1 MNVKNQ
7 SEHFFQNGAKGL
19 GDHNT
24 VSSGPDNGFN
34 NNVAKWFWK
43 QMRHSTTEQAVN
55 NWLSRIPKNINTENE
70 IELFGS
76 GNLNIGGHGNE
87 GQLETG
93 YGQNG
98 QYDYRTNFLGTW
110 NEFYWRPFL
119 EKLKGKKFPII
130 YIYSCHSGAGQR
142 GADFLYQL
150 ARVTGKP
157 VAGRTGFTYANSR
170 PQVWFEKGSV
180 WQVALPDRKP
190 DPIEAPTPHFS
201 KLDMLLFSNGKTFL
215 SIELSQVTKVSLT
228 KTSLFSS
235 PNVRQVNTPD
245 ELNKELLKDFFAS
258 EPFEI
263 DGQFS
268 AMKTGELI
276 VAVTTDKGEEKY
288 EFDLYNDRLVGDKY
302 GNYYYSNTNIY
313 SIMLTI

>member
-1 MNVKNQ
+1 MNVKDQ
-7 SEHFFQNGAKGL
+7 TEHFYEIGIKGL

-24 VSSGPDNGFN
+24 ISSGPDNGFN

-43 QMRHSTTEQAVN
+43 DMRHSTTEQAVN
-55 NWLSRIPKNINTENE
+55 NWLSRIPKNLKPESE
-70 IELFGS
+70 IELFGA

-93 YGQNG
+93 YGQTG
-98 QYDYRTNFLGTW
+98 QYNYKTNFLGTW
-110 NEFYWRPFL
+110 NEIYWRPFI

-142 GADFLYQL
+142 GADFLFQL

-157 VAGRTGFTYANSR
+157 VAGRTGYTYSNSKPR
-170 PQVWFEKGSV
+170 VWFEKGSV

-190 DPIEAPTPHFS
+190 APINAPTPHFT
-201 KLDMLLFSNGKTFL
+201 KLKTLMFSDGNTFS
-215 SIELSQVTKVSLT
+215 SIDLDSISKVSLS
-228 KTSLFSS
+228 KTNLFTNISV
-235 PNVRQVNTPD
+235 NRTNTPN

-258 EPFEI
+258 EPFTI
-263 DGQFS
+263 DGELS
-268 AMKTGELI
+268 AMITGELI
-276 VAVTTDKGEEKY
+276 VTISTNKGDKNF
-288 EFDLYNDRLVGDKY
+288 EFDLYNDRIIGDKH
-302 GNYYYSNTNIY
+302 GNYYYTNSNIY